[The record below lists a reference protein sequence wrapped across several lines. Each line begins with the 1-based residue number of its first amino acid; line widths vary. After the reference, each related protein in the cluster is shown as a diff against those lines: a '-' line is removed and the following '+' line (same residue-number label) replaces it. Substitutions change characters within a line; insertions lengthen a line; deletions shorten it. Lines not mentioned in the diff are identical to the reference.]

1 MTRRP
6 ISVLL
11 VEDDPEDVQILM
23 ALFKD
28 PTQIRVTFEHVSSIS
43 EAVERLKTNNVEAIL
58 SDLGL
63 PDTSGVE
70 AVSRLHAVAPDLP
83 IVVLTSLDDETMGDQ
98 ALREGA
104 QDYLIKGLVDSDLVS
119 RTIRYAVERKRAA
132 RSLKD
137 AELKYSTLFQQSRNP
152 MVLVDMESGRIIE
165 FNHSAHESL
174 GYTKA
179 EFKKLGIPD
188 FEVIEDV
195 EAVEKHLKEIRA
207 QGSDSFETKH
217 ITKTGDIHN
226 VVVNAKVI
234 ELGGK
239 MYCQSIYTDITERK
253 RADEK
258 LHLYRDRL
266 RAAKLQREIS
276 ARKRIQK
283 VARKNEQYLDTII
296 STSQDSIMVF
306 DSDGRFEFANDA
318 TFEIFG
324 WPKDEL
330 MGEHFLK
337 VVSPDRH
344 NFIKD
349 QWRKVR
355 DGDGAPYEIDIISK
369 DGKDRTLLISHR
381 RMRFDRRLKHCLVV
395 KDITPRRRMEDDLRE
410 VIKRLEMHD
419 REKTEFVSNVSHEL
433 RTPLTSMTYATDNLL
448 SGVLGPLPQRI
459 KSYLVMIREDC
470 DRLLKTVT
478 DILDLT
484 RLESK
489 SLKLNKS
496 KLPFSRLV
504 RHCFDQFRFQC
515 EKKGQEMCLA
525 VDQACGFVCCDPLKM
540 DRAIANVI
548 QNAIRYTP
556 EGGRINVVL
565 HPANEDSATLVLS
578 VVDNGAG
585 ISEEHLPHVTE
596 RFFRVGEHVIGTG
609 LGLPLCKEIVEIHGG
624 HIDIVSPP
632 PGEASGTMVSI
643 SMPESEPPTVTVVS
657 EERRVCDRAYRHLVS
672 GRYCCT
678 ICEDATNAVTQISRN
693 RPDAVVLDLSAGGTS
708 GLETI
713 AEVKSD
719 NELRRI
725 PIIAL
730 TAKQVSG
737 PKLEVLHGFG
747 IPVLTRPWVQ
757 ERLVAMVEQLISGGL

>member
-1 MTRRP
+1 MTHRP

-11 VEDDPEDVQILM
+11 VEDDPEDVQILR

-28 PTQIRVTFEHVSSIS
+28 LQHRKVAFEHVSSVS
-43 EAVERLKTNNVEAIL
+43 EAIERLKGNNVEAIL

-63 PDTSGVE
+63 PDTTGVE
-70 AVSRLHAVAPDLP
+70 AVSRLHAAAPDLP
-83 IVVLTSLDDETMGDQ
+83 IVVLTSMDDDAIGDQ
-98 ALREGA
+98 AMREGA
-104 QDYLIKGLVDSDLVS
+104 QDYLVKGRIDADLVS
-119 RTIRYAVERKRAA
+119 RTIRYAVERKRVA
-132 RSLKD
+132 RSLEN

-152 MVLVDMESGRIIE
+152 MVLVDMDDGRIME

-179 EFKKLGIPD
+179 EFGKLGISD
-188 FEVIEDV
+188 FEVVEDA
-195 EAVEKHLKEIRA
+195 EAVAKHLNKIRE

-217 ITKTGDIHN
+217 ITKSGDIRN

-234 ELGGK
+234 ELDGNK
-239 MYCQSIYTDITERK
+239 YCQSIYTDITERK
-253 RADEK
+253 HAAEK
-258 LHLYRDRL
+258 LNLYRDRL
-266 RAAKLQREIS
+266 RAAKLQREIT
-276 ARKRIQK
+276 ARKKIQK

-349 QWRKVR
+349 KWRKVT
-355 DGDGAPYEIDIISK
+355 DGDGAPYEIDIVSK
-369 DGKDRTLLISHR
+369 DGMNRTLLISHR

-410 VIKRLEMHD
+410 VIKRLEIHD

-448 SGVLGPLPQRI
+448 SGVLGPLPEEI

-515 EKKGQEMCLA
+515 EKKGQELCLA
-525 VDQACGFVCCDPLKM
+525 VDRACGFIHCDPVKM
-540 DRAIANVI
+540 ERAIANII

-556 EGGRINVVL
+556 EGG
-565 HPANEDSATLVLS
+565 
-578 VVDNGAG
+578 
-585 ISEEHLPHVTE
+585 
-596 RFFRVGEHVIGTG
+596 
-609 LGLPLCKEIVEIHGG
+609 
-624 HIDIVSPP
+624 
-632 PGEASGTMVSI
+632 
-643 SMPESEPPTVTVVS
+643 
-657 EERRVCDRAYRHLVS
+657 AYQRCL
-672 GRYCCT
+672 
-678 ICEDATNAVTQISRN
+678 A
-693 RPDAVVLDLSAGGTS
+693 
-708 GLETI
+708 
-713 AEVKSD
+713 
-719 NELRRI
+719 
-725 PIIAL
+725 
-730 TAKQVSG
+730 
-737 PKLEVLHGFG
+737 
-747 IPVLTRPWVQ
+747 
-757 ERLVAMVEQLISGGL
+757 